1 MIAQN
6 EDLSIHQSHFSLSLQ
21 DNNLC
26 AYSIEYGRT
35 SDYLEAHSDAI
46 SCMDWRSG
54 VLATGSWDSTV
65 KLWQCSEVNG
75 YR

>member
-1 MIAQN
+1 MPPRNTATG
-6 EDLSIHQSHFSLSLQ
+6 FSNLITFCSQ

>member
-1 MIAQN
+1 MSTY
-6 EDLSIHQSHFSLSLQ
+6 LSIIPIFLCLQ